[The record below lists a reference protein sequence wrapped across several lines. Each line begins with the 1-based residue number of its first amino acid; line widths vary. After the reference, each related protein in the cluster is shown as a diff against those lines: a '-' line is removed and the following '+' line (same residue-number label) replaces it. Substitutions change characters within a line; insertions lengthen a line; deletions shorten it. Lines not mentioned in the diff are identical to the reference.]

1 VCYINCAL
9 AIKSR
14 DIESYSL
21 RNNQAVT
28 PPYVYICIIAKG
40 YVTDLAKGR
49 YVCSVASIKKKFASS
64 KYSTMASSSEDN
76 VSRIKTGASLLANGG
91 TLTSVP
97 CPKCSGVQVR
107 LGEKITCI
115 NCGNEVNTA
124 AAAAAGSHPNAERD
138 KAAPARASSVLTSA
152 ASLIEEKIALIASEI
167 RAEND
172 ISMQRQKAELLE
184 KYLTI
189 LEKTKSLIG

>member
-1 VCYINCAL
+1 
-9 AIKSR
+9 
-14 DIESYSL
+14 
-21 RNNQAVT
+21 
-28 PPYVYICIIAKG
+28 
-40 YVTDLAKGR
+40 
-49 YVCSVASIKKKFASS
+49 
-64 KYSTMASSSEDN
+64 
-76 VSRIKTGASLLANGG
+76 
-91 TLTSVP
+91 
-97 CPKCSGVQVR
+97 VR

-124 AAAAAGSHPNAERD
+124 GSQPNAERD

>member
-1 VCYINCAL
+1 
-9 AIKSR
+9 
-14 DIESYSL
+14 
-21 RNNQAVT
+21 
-28 PPYVYICIIAKG
+28 
-40 YVTDLAKGR
+40 
-49 YVCSVASIKKKFASS
+49 
-64 KYSTMASSSEDN
+64 MASSEDN
-76 VSRIKTGASLLANGG
+76 VSRIKTGASLLASGG

-115 NCGNEVNTA
+115 NCGNEINTA
-124 AAAAAGSHPNAERD
+124 AAAAGNQPNAERD
-138 KAAPARASSVLTSA
+138 KAAPARASSVLTST

-172 ISMQRQKAELLE
+172 ISIQRQKAELLE

>member
-1 VCYINCAL
+1 
-9 AIKSR
+9 
-14 DIESYSL
+14 
-21 RNNQAVT
+21 
-28 PPYVYICIIAKG
+28 
-40 YVTDLAKGR
+40 
-49 YVCSVASIKKKFASS
+49 
-64 KYSTMASSSEDN
+64 MASSEDN
-76 VSRIKTGASLLANGG
+76 VSRIKTGASLLASGG

-115 NCGNEVNTA
+115 NCGNEINTA
-124 AAAAAGSHPNAERD
+124 AGSQPNAERD

-172 ISMQRQKAELLE
+172 ISIQRQKAELLE

>member
-1 VCYINCAL
+1 
-9 AIKSR
+9 
-14 DIESYSL
+14 
-21 RNNQAVT
+21 
-28 PPYVYICIIAKG
+28 
-40 YVTDLAKGR
+40 
-49 YVCSVASIKKKFASS
+49 
-64 KYSTMASSSEDN
+64 MASSEDN

-124 AAAAAGSHPNAERD
+124 AGSQLNAERD

-172 ISMQRQKAELLE
+172 ISIQRQKAELLE

>member
-1 VCYINCAL
+1 
-9 AIKSR
+9 
-14 DIESYSL
+14 
-21 RNNQAVT
+21 
-28 PPYVYICIIAKG
+28 
-40 YVTDLAKGR
+40 
-49 YVCSVASIKKKFASS
+49 
-64 KYSTMASSSEDN
+64 MASSEDN

-124 AAAAAGSHPNAERD
+124 AAAAAGSQPNVERD

>member
-1 VCYINCAL
+1 
-9 AIKSR
+9 
-14 DIESYSL
+14 
-21 RNNQAVT
+21 
-28 PPYVYICIIAKG
+28 
-40 YVTDLAKGR
+40 
-49 YVCSVASIKKKFASS
+49 
-64 KYSTMASSSEDN
+64 MASSEDN
-76 VSRIKTGASLLANGG
+76 VSSRIKTGASLLANGG

-124 AAAAAGSHPNAERD
+124 AAAADSQPNAERD